1 MTTRLLPK
9 RELETK
15 KASERKV
22 AIDEGITLAR
32 KVDKLRETVAF
43 EEVRLKQFREAS
55 VAQTKKEIAELV
67 EQKQQ
72 VAYDIQK
79 LEQVRANLRTPLDEE
94 WAKVRKERAEL
105 EESKELYDL
114 NSRSLSFAQKV
125 YFADTKVLED
135 REARAVAKDLALDLR
150 GDEIEAIHLDALK
163 VLVDARNNAQATAK
177 TLEVQAREISTRE
190 INVLGHERS
199 IESREDFNRQR
210 EIELNK
216 RERTINDKYATLLR
230 TEQRI
235 YGKRK
240 KG

>member
-55 VAQTKKEIAELV
+55 VAQTKEIAELV